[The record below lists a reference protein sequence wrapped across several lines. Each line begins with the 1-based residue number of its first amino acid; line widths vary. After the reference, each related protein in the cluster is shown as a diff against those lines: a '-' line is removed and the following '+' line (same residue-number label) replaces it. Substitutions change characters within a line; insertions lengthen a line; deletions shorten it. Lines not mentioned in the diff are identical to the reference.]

1 MSCTMPVEQDPESH
15 WRHKPGNEDKGAR
28 SDRRTALYLAWK
40 KLWAHDDFSP
50 EERRA
55 KLPLK
60 RPGDEPERSDR
71 DEELGIT
78 EKWDEI
84 RATARKNYPKFKE
97 RIEAAGGKVTG
108 SVSKKTSYLVAG
120 EAAGSKLDKATT
132 LEVAVLDEAGIE
144 ALLAE
149 D

>member
-1 MSCTMPVEQDPESH
+1 MTDTP
-15 WRHKPGNEDKGAR
+15 KPNEIRWEYYPNATLVISNGEDLIRKYFGKAAANLTHDRSDNKIRKAVILALDEVQWAQCRGAR
-28 SDRRTALYLAWK
+28 LVFAIENLFGNLG
-40 KLWAHDDFSP
+40 DF
-50 EERRA
+50 E
-55 KLPLK
+55 
-60 RPGDEPERSDR
+60 
-71 DEELGIT
+71 
-78 EKWDEI
+78 
-84 RATARKNYPKFKE
+84 E

-149 D
+149 G